1 MGNRKKSLI
10 DKRKGTLDDLFKEKK
25 LNNPERQTTQNEVKR
40 DEVIQANNT
49 TEFVTEITTENTV
62 AAVEEVH
69 DQADNKLDQEE
80 RVQIILE
87 EAVYKLRSNNYK
99 IESKN
104 NKIRYFFLTL
114 VLFLVG
120 FLMGQYYEIST
131 WNTVY
136 ILNEAKFLKLASIGI
151 ATSDK
156 DRTTTDLSPS
166 DKDKV
171 KTAISE
177 VNKILATQ
185 YNKYPV
191 LIQKRDKSGYDFY
204 NTARR
209 IDITIPLIKKLIGE
223 DKWEEIGKALK

>member
-185 YNKYPV
+185 YN
-191 LIQKRDKSGYDFY
+191 
-204 NTARR
+204 NTQC
-209 IDITIPLIKKLIGE
+209 
-223 DKWEEIGKALK
+223 